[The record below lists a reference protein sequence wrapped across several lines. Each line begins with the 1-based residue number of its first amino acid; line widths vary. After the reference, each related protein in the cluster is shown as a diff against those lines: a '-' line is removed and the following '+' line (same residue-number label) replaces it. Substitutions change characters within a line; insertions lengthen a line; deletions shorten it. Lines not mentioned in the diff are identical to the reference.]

1 VSDDEKKLQNEIL
14 PDPSQAET
22 DLTAGGPR
30 RRTIEHLKRIL
41 ATAGTGLA
49 LQGPAVACAQD
60 AGSPGGATSKPA
72 DAGRQDRPTPPP
84 TPPPEPPS
92 YGVVDPIPYPAQDP
106 EAPRPG
112 KLRLI
117 SKPEAEIIVDGEAT
131 GKRTPHRLRLNA
143 GSHTI
148 TLRAG
153 AVEQTFTVEI
163 ESGKTVTEKRDLRP
177 AATKKAGGDQTGK

>member
-1 VSDDEKKLQNEIL
+1 VI
-14 PDPSQAET
+14 A
-22 DLTAGGPR
+22 LTAAATIAPR
-30 RRTIEHLKRIL
+30 DWVSRIV
-41 ATAGTGLA
+41 
-49 LQGPAVACAQD
+49 P
-60 AGSPGGATSKPA
+60 TSRPA
-72 DAGRQDRPTPPP
+72 DAGSQNRPPIPP